1 MRQLSW
7 RTWRGVLVRSVQNF
21 VNDNCSDWAA
31 ALTYYG
37 VLALFPS
44 AIVVVALVGLV
55 SDGEQTVDTV
65 VDLANQVGAGS
76 VLTDDEGGVIGVIR
90 TVVLDQSNPKL
101 LLSFGLAGALWSA
114 SGFIGAFT
122 RASNAIYGV
131 TEGRPVWKLRPL
143 QIGLAAI
150 TLVLLAVVALGLI
163 VSGPVTDA
171 VGDLINAG
179 GLARTTWS
187 VAKWP
192 VLAMIMMALLSLLF
206 WIAPNVRQPRF
217 RWLTPGG
224 AVALVSWAAASFGFG
239 LYVANFGSYDT
250 TYGSLGRGHRVPGL
264 ALPVQLGADAGRADQ
279 RRGAARAAVAG
290 RRPGPGGAG
299 AAAAQA
305 RRRLS
310 PRYRLGCP
318 VRPEPG
324 RGPVRGPV
332 PVYRVGCRVA
342 QKAWSVATAS
352 TDRGSTNR

>member
-1 MRQLSW
+1 MTTMEPGTTLEGERHPRVPRRMRQLSW

-55 SDGEQTVDTV
+55 SSGEQTVDTV

-76 VLTDDEGGVIGVIR
+76 VLTDKEGGVVGVIR
-90 TVVLDQSNPKL
+90 SVVVDQSNPQL
-101 LLSFGLAGALWSA
+101 LLSFGLLGALWSA

-122 RASNAIYGV
+122 RASNAVYGV
-131 TEGRPVWKLRPL
+131 DEGRPVWKLRPL

-150 TLVLLAVVALGLI
+150 TLVLLAVVALALI

-179 GLARTTWS
+179 GLARTVWS

-192 VLAMIMMALLSLLF
+192 VLAMIMMVLLSLLF

-239 LYVANFGSYDT
+239 LYVANFGSYNT
-250 TYGSLGRGHRVPGL
+250 TYGSLGAAIAFLVWL
-264 ALPVQLGADAGRADQ
+264 YLSNSALMLGVQINAEVQ
-279 RRGAARAAVAG
+279 RG
-290 RRPGPGGAG
+290 RRLQAG
-299 AAAAQA
+299 DHDPEDPV
-305 RRRLS
+305 LP
-310 PRYRLGCP
+310 PRKP
-318 VRPEPG
+318 
-324 RGPVRGPV
+324 
-332 PVYRVGCRVA
+332 A
-342 QKAWSVATAS
+342 
-352 TDRGSTNR
+352 DD

>member
-1 MRQLSW
+1 MTTTEPGTTREGAHGTRVPRRMRQLSW

-37 VLALFPS
+37 VLAVFPS
-44 AIVVVALVGLV
+44 AIVIVALVGLV
-55 SDGEQTVDTV
+55 SSGEQTVDTIV
-65 VDLANQVGAGS
+65 ELASQVGAGS
-76 VLTDDEGGVIGVIR
+76 VLSDDEDGVVGVIR

-101 LLSFGLAGALWSA
+101 LLSFGLLGALWSA

-131 TEGRPVWKLRPL
+131 DEGRPVWKLRPL

-179 GLARTTWS
+179 GLARTVWS

-192 VLAMIMMALLSLLF
+192 VLAMIMMSLLSLLF

-224 AVALVSWAAASFGFG
+224 AVALVSWALASFGFG
-239 LYVANFGSYDT
+239 LYVTNFSSYDT
-250 TYGSLGRGHRVPGL
+250 TYGSLGAAIAFLVWLYLSNSALMLGVQINAEVQRGRQLQAGDPDPEEPV
-264 ALPVQLGADAGRADQ
+264 LPPRKPADD
-279 RRGAARAAVAG
+279 
-290 RRPGPGGAG
+290 
-299 AAAAQA
+299 
-305 RRRLS
+305 
-310 PRYRLGCP
+310 
-318 VRPEPG
+318 
-324 RGPVRGPV
+324 
-332 PVYRVGCRVA
+332 
-342 QKAWSVATAS
+342 
-352 TDRGSTNR
+352 

>member
-1 MRQLSW
+1 MTTTEPGTTLGGTRHARVPRRMRQLSW
-7 RTWRGVLVRSVQNF
+7 RTWRGVVVRSVQNF
-21 VNDNCSDWAA
+21 VTDNCSDWAA

-55 SDGEQTVDTV
+55 SSGEQTVDTV

-76 VLTDDEGGVIGVIR
+76 VLTDDKDGVVGVIR
-90 TVVLDQSNPKL
+90 SVVLEQSNPKL
-101 LLSFGLAGALWSA
+101 LLSFGLLGALWSA

-122 RASNAIYGV
+122 RASNAVYGV

-143 QIGLAAI
+143 QIGLAAV

-192 VLAMIMMALLSLLF
+192 VLAMIMMVLLSLLF

-224 AVALVSWAAASFGFG
+224 AVALVSWTAASFGFG

-250 TYGSLGRGHRVPGL
+250 TYGSLGAAIAFLVWLYLSNSALMLGVQINAEVQRGRQLQAGDPDPEEPV
-264 ALPVQLGADAGRADQ
+264 LPP
-279 RRGAARAAVAG
+279 
-290 RRPGPGGAG
+290 RRPAD
-299 AAAAQA
+299 
-305 RRRLS
+305 
-310 PRYRLGCP
+310 
-318 VRPEPG
+318 E
-324 RGPVRGPV
+324 
-332 PVYRVGCRVA
+332 
-342 QKAWSVATAS
+342 
-352 TDRGSTNR
+352 

>member
-1 MRQLSW
+1 MTTTEPGTTREGEHDTPVPRRMRQLSW

-55 SDGEQTVDTV
+55 SSGEKTVDTIV
-65 VDLANQVGAGS
+65 ELANQVGAGS
-76 VLTDDEGGVIGVIR
+76 VLSDDKDGVIGVIR

-101 LLSFGLAGALWSA
+101 LLSFGLLGALWSA

-122 RASNAIYGV
+122 RASNAVYGV
-131 TEGRPVWKLRPL
+131 TEGRPVWKLRPI

-150 TLVLLAVVALGLI
+150 TLVLLAVVALALI

-179 GLARTTWS
+179 GLARTVWS

-224 AVALVSWAAASFGFG
+224 AVALVSWAVASFGFG
-239 LYVANFGSYDT
+239 LYVANFGSYST
-250 TYGSLGRGHRVPGL
+250 TYGSLGAAIAFLVWLYLSNSALMLGVQINAEVQRGRQLQAGDPAPEEPV
-264 ALPVQLGADAGRADQ
+264 LPP
-279 RRGAARAAVAG
+279 
-290 RRPGPGGAG
+290 RRPA
-299 AAAAQA
+299 
-305 RRRLS
+305 
-310 PRYRLGCP
+310 
-318 VRPEPG
+318 
-324 RGPVRGPV
+324 
-332 PVYRVGCRVA
+332 
-342 QKAWSVATAS
+342 
-352 TDRGSTNR
+352 DD

>member
-1 MRQLSW
+1 MTTTEPGTTREGAHGTRVPRRMRQLSW

-55 SDGEQTVDTV
+55 SDGERTLDTV

-76 VLTDDEGGVIGVIR
+76 VLTNDEGGVVGVIR

-101 LLSFGLAGALWSA
+101 LLSFGLLGALWSA

-131 TEGRPVWKLRPL
+131 DEGRPVWKLRPI
-143 QIGLAAI
+143 QIGLAAV
-150 TLVLLAVVALGLI
+150 TLVLLAVVALALI

-179 GLARTTWS
+179 GLARTVWS

-192 VLAMIMMALLSLLF
+192 VLAMIMMSLLSLLF

-224 AVALVSWAAASFGFG
+224 AVALVSWAVASFGFG
-239 LYVANFGSYDT
+239 LYVTNFSSYGT
-250 TYGSLGRGHRVPGL
+250 TYGSLGAAIAFLVWLYLSNSALMLGVQINAEVQRGRQLQAGDQDPEEPV
-264 ALPVQLGADAGRADQ
+264 LP
-279 RRGAARAAVAG
+279 
-290 RRPGPGGAG
+290 
-299 AAAAQA
+299 
-305 RRRLS
+305 
-310 PRYRLGCP
+310 PRKP
-318 VRPEPG
+318 AE
-324 RGPVRGPV
+324 
-332 PVYRVGCRVA
+332 
-342 QKAWSVATAS
+342 
-352 TDRGSTNR
+352 D

>member
-1 MRQLSW
+1 MTTTEPGTAIGGGRVPRRVRQLSW
-7 RTWRGVLVRSVQNF
+7 RTWRGVLVRSVRNF
-21 VNDNCSDWAA
+21 VTDNCSDWAA

-55 SDGEQTVDTV
+55 SSGEQTVDTV
-65 VDLANQVGAGS
+65 VDLAQQVGAGS
-76 VLTDDEGGVIGVIR
+76 VVADDGVVGVIR
-90 TVVLDQSNPKL
+90 AVVVKQSNAKV
-101 LLSFGLAGALWSA
+101 LLSFGLLGALWSA

-131 TEGRPVWKLRPL
+131 TEGRPVWRLRPL

-171 VGDLINAG
+171 VGDLVNAG
-179 GLARTTWS
+179 GLARTVWS

-224 AVALVSWAAASFGFG
+224 AVALLSWAAVSVGFG

-250 TYGSLGRGHRVPGL
+250 TYGSLGAAIAFLVWLYLSNSALMLGVQINAEVQRGRQLQAGDPDPEEPV
-264 ALPVQLGADAGRADQ
+264 LPP
-279 RRGAARAAVAG
+279 
-290 RRPGPGGAG
+290 RRPAD
-299 AAAAQA
+299 
-305 RRRLS
+305 S
-310 PRYRLGCP
+310 
-318 VRPEPG
+318 
-324 RGPVRGPV
+324 
-332 PVYRVGCRVA
+332 
-342 QKAWSVATAS
+342 
-352 TDRGSTNR
+352 

>member
-1 MRQLSW
+1 MTTTEPGTTRDGSPGTDDGAPDTHVPRRMRQLSW

-44 AIVVVALVGLV
+44 VIVVVALVGLV
-55 SDGEQTVDTV
+55 SDGERTLDTV

-76 VLTDDEGGVIGVIR
+76 VVTGDDGGVVGVLR
-90 TVVLDQSNPKL
+90 SVVVQEHNAKV
-101 LLSFGLAGALWSA
+101 LLSFGLLGALWSA

-131 TEGRPVWKLRPL
+131 TEGRPVWKLRPI
-143 QIGLAAI
+143 QIGLAAV
-150 TLVLLAVVALGLI
+150 TLVLLAVVALALI

-179 GLARTTWS
+179 GLARTVWS

-192 VLAMIMMALLSLLF
+192 VLAMVMMVLLSLLF

-224 AVALVSWAAASFGFG
+224 AVALVSWAAVSFGFG
-239 LYVANFGSYDT
+239 FYVATFASYRT
-250 TYGSLGRGHRVPGL
+250 TYGSLGAAIAFLVWLYLSNSALMLGVQINSEVQRGRQLQAGDPDPEDPV
-264 ALPVQLGADAGRADQ
+264 LPPRK
-279 RRGAARAAVAG
+279 RG
-290 RRPGPGGAG
+290 
-299 AAAAQA
+299 
-305 RRRLS
+305 
-310 PRYRLGCP
+310 
-318 VRPEPG
+318 
-324 RGPVRGPV
+324 
-332 PVYRVGCRVA
+332 
-342 QKAWSVATAS
+342 
-352 TDRGSTNR
+352 DD

>member
-1 MRQLSW
+1 MTTTEPGTTLDGTPGAGVPRRMRQLSW
-7 RTWRGVLVRSVQNF
+7 RTWRGVLVRSVQGF

-55 SDGEQTVDTV
+55 SDGERTLDTV

-76 VLTDDEGGVIGVIR
+76 VLTDDKGGVVGAIR

-101 LLSFGLAGALWSA
+101 LLSFGLLGALWSA

-122 RASNAIYGV
+122 RASNAVYGV

-150 TLVLLAVVALGLI
+150 SLVLLAVVALALI

-171 VGDLINAG
+171 VGDLVNAG

-192 VLAMIMMALLSLLF
+192 VLALIMMVLLSLLF

-239 LYVANFGSYDT
+239 LYVANFGSYNT
-250 TYGSLGRGHRVPGL
+250 TYGSLGAAIAFLVWL
-264 ALPVQLGADAGRADQ
+264 YLSNSALMLGVQINAQVQ
-279 RRGAARAAVAG
+279 RG
-290 RRPGPGGAG
+290 RRLQAG
-299 AAAAQA
+299 DPDPAEPVLPP
-305 RRRLS
+305 RR
-310 PRYRLGCP
+310 P
-318 VRPEPG
+318 
-324 RGPVRGPV
+324 
-332 PVYRVGCRVA
+332 A
-342 QKAWSVATAS
+342 
-352 TDRGSTNR
+352 DD

>member
-1 MRQLSW
+1 MTTMEPGTTLDGARHPRVPRRMRQLSW

-55 SDGEQTVDTV
+55 SSGEQTVDTV

-76 VLTDDEGGVIGVIR
+76 VLADEEGGVVGVIR
-90 TVVLDQSNPKL
+90 SVVVDQSNPKL
-101 LLSFGLAGALWSA
+101 LLSFGLLGALWSA

-122 RASNAIYGV
+122 RASNAVYGV
-131 TEGRPVWKLRPL
+131 DEGRPVWKLRPL

-150 TLVLLAVVALGLI
+150 TLVLLAVVALALI

-179 GLARTTWS
+179 DLARTVWN

-192 VLAMIMMALLSLLF
+192 VLAMIMMVLLSLLF

-224 AVALVSWAAASFGFG
+224 AVALVSWVAVSFGFG

-250 TYGSLGRGHRVPGL
+250 TYGSLGAAIAFLVWL
-264 ALPVQLGADAGRADQ
+264 YLSNSALMLGVQINAEVQ
-279 RRGAARAAVAG
+279 RG
-290 RRPGPGGAG
+290 RRLQAG
-299 AAAAQA
+299 DQDPDDPVLPP
-305 RRRLS
+305 RR
-310 PRYRLGCP
+310 PAG
-318 VRPEPG
+318 
-324 RGPVRGPV
+324 
-332 PVYRVGCRVA
+332 
-342 QKAWSVATAS
+342 
-352 TDRGSTNR
+352 D